1 MATPS
6 AEPSAPAAPLTFGLN
21 HIALHV
27 RSVSEAV
34 RFWTTVLGARVYS
47 FDETRDPT
55 AGRQFAVDLGGV
67 PLAFFE
73 KPGLAGWETEFPHY
87 AFTVTTESMLAA
99 KARLDAAGVI
109 THAIWTRHKDEALMY
124 FRDPSGN
131 LFELYCPH
139 FDGADQLPV
148 AENAGG
154 DFTPPI
160 AGLRYDWQG

>member
-1 MATPS
+1 MATLRAEAS
-6 AEPSAPAAPLTFGLN
+6 AAAKPLTFGLN

-27 RSVSEAV
+27 RSVPEAV
-34 RFWTTVLGARVYS
+34 RFWTTVLGAKVHS

-55 AGRQFAVDLGGV
+55 AGRQFAVNLGGV
-67 PLAFFE
+67 ALAFFE
-73 KPGLAGWETEFPHY
+73 QPGLAGWETEFPHY

-99 KARLDAAGVI
+99 KASLDAAGVI

-139 FDGADQLPV
+139 FDGADQLPL
-148 AENAGG
+148 AMSAGG
-154 DFTPPI
+154 DYRPPI
-160 AGLRYDWQG
+160 ADLRYDWKG